1 MTNAAGCDSTVTL
14 HLTIN
19 VPSYMEISD
28 TACSSYSWNDS
39 IYTESGDYVQSFTS
53 SNGCDSVVTLH
64 LTVIMINT
72 EVEYVTTPE
81 LDVVTLSVV
90 QENAEYQWIDCT
102 TNEPIEG
109 ETQHWF
115 NPTVSG
121 SYACVITVGECTDTT
136 ECQEVTITGIT
147 EHGMADITLYPNPTT
162 GIVSI
167 RLTPETCT
175 LKPEIHLFD
184 IYGRRLQIV
193 SVTAETIQFDLSRY
207 ATGIYIVKLVN
218 GGKVVATGKV
228 VKE

>member
-1 MTNAAGCDSTVTL
+1 MTL
-14 HLTIN
+14 HLTVN
-19 VPSYMEISD
+19 HEVHFGFADTVCDSYI
-28 TACSSYSWNDS
+28 WNDS
-39 IYTESGDYVQSFTS
+39 IYTESGDYEQTFTG

-64 LTVIMINT
+64 LTVIIINT

-81 LDVVTLSVV
+81 LDVATLSVV

-121 SYACVITVGECTDTT
+121 SYACVITVGECSDTSD
-136 ECQEVTITGIT
+136 CQDVTITGIT
-147 EHGMADITLYPNPTT
+147 EHGTADLTLYPNPTT
-162 GIVSI
+162 GIVNI

-184 IYGRRLQIV
+184 IYGRRLQIMP
-193 SVTAETIQFDLSRY
+193 VTAETIQIDLSRY
-207 ATGIYIVKLVN
+207 ATGVYLVKLVN
-218 GGKVVATGKV
+218 DGKVVAVKKV